1 MNAQLLDKPAS
12 ESVQESYVV
21 LHDVSWEKFEA
32 IDLALEGTGARLT
45 YLDGTLEIMSPLS
58 EEHEESKRT
67 IGMLLEAYLREK
79 GIRFYARGSATLG
92 KREEGARREPD
103 ESYNLEIKKTIPD
116 IAIEVVITS
125 GGIDKL
131 QFYKRIR
138 VPEVWFWQNR
148 KLAIYHLRESGEYE
162 AIAQSTLLP
171 NLDLDLLVSCANM
184 PDQYDA
190 VTEFLNQICDK

>member
-45 YLDGTLEIMSPLS
+45 YLDGTLEIMSPPS
-58 EEHEESKRT
+58 EAHEDSKSNVS
-67 IGMLLEAYLREK
+67 ILLDAYLREK
-79 GIRFYARGSATLG
+79 GIRFYRRGSATLG
-92 KREEGARREPD
+92 EREEGARREPD
-103 ESYNLEIKKTIPD
+103 ESYNLETKKAIPD
-116 IAIEVVITS
+116 IVIEVVITS
-125 GGIDKL
+125 GGIDKI
-131 QFYKRIR
+131 QFYKRIK

-162 AIAQSTLLP
+162 AIASSTLLP
-171 NLDLDLLVSCANM
+171 NLDLDLLVNCANM

-190 VTEFLNQICDK
+190 VTEFLNKIRGK

>member
-45 YLDGTLEIMSPLS
+45 YLDGTLEIMSPPS
-58 EEHEESKRT
+58 EAHEDSKSNVS
-67 IGMLLEAYLREK
+67 ILLDAYLREK
-79 GIRFYARGSATLG
+79 GIRFYRRGSPTLG

-103 ESYNLEIKKTIPD
+103 ESFNLETKKTIPD

-131 QFYKRIR
+131 QFYKRIK

-162 AIAQSTLLP
+162 AIASSTLLP
-171 NLDLDLLVSCANM
+171 NLDLDLLVN
-184 PDQYDA
+184 
-190 VTEFLNQICDK
+190 